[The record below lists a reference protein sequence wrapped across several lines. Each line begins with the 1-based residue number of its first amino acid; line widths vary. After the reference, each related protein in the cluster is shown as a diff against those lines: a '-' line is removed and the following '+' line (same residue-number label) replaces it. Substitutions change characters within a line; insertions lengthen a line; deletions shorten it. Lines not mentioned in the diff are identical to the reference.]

1 MGVMGSRQQ
10 FQDQN
15 EDNELQDQD
24 QDNENTV
31 KIHKIL

>member
-10 FQDQN
+10 FQDQT
-15 EDNELQDQD
+15 EDNDLQDQD